1 MLISL
6 LMMTFYYGI
15 LVEKYS
21 LGFDLN
27 FLPGCNKCVQIS
39 TFWVGWGGLSFHYS
53 HMIFFLGAVLFLIIT
68 KVEI

>member
-1 MLISL
+1 MLVSL
-6 LMMTFYYGI
+6 LMMTFYHGI

-27 FLPGCNKCVQIS
+27 FSPGCNKCVQIS
-39 TFWVGWGGLSFHYS
+39 IFLGGGEGLSFRS
-53 HMIFFLGAVLFLIIT
+53 HMIFFFEAMLFLIIT